1 MDEKVG
7 QSVEARRGA
16 MPVVAAFIDQMR
28 ETYGREFVDGQMAE
42 AQQAR
47 REHAAVLANHGEQAA
62 ARWHKANEHRCTF
75 FAEEGGR
82 TVGMPSAYGRPTPP
96 VGTPTGVSHT
106 GNSTPS
112 LAPVAGLGKS
122 PAFGPVSGK

>member
-16 MPVVAAFIDQMR
+16 MPVVAAFIDRMR
-28 ETYGREFVDGQMAE
+28 AAYGREFVDGQLAT

-47 REHAAVLANHGEQAA
+47 RDHVRVLAEQGEAAA
-62 ARWHKANEHRCTF
+62 ARWHKANADKCVF

-82 TVGMPSAYGRPTPP
+82 SVGMPSPYGRTPH
-96 VGTPTGVSHT
+96 VGTPGTLGHT

-122 PAFGPVSGK
+122 PAISPVSGE